1 MDARSK
7 ELVTMNSQAKTGLRV
22 ASVVFGLITV
32 AQLLRLVTR
41 AEVLV
46 AGHALPLWPSALA
59 ILVFGGLSGWL
70 WNLAGRSAG

>member
-1 MDARSK
+1 MSPQ
-7 ELVTMNSQAKTGLRV
+7 VTELRV
-22 ASVVFGLITV
+22 ASVVFGLIAV

-70 WNLAGRSAG
+70 WSLSGRPAG